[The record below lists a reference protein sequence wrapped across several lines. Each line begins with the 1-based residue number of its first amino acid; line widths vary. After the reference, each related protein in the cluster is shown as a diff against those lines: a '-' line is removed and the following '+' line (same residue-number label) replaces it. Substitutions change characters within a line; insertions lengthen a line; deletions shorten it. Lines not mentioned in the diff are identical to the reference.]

1 MRGVVYVLVLLVVI
15 GMILA
20 VVGPALA
27 TAAPTAPESEAA
39 PASQQASQ
47 PASDAASSSR
57 SSSRPAPV
65 VVLATNNL
73 TWADLQEQASRE
85 GAGEST
91 GSSGVGSAA
100 DRLLAFARRG

>member
-27 TAAPTAPESEAA
+27 TAAPTAPESESA
-39 PASQQASQ
+39 PASQAASA
-47 PASDAASSSR
+47 PASNAA

-85 GAGEST
+85 GAGESSD
-91 GSSGVGSAA
+91 SSGVGSAA
-100 DRLLAFARRG
+100 DRLLAFA

>member
-27 TAAPTAPESEAA
+27 TAAPAAPESETA

-73 TWADLQEQASRE
+73 TWAVAVV
-85 GAGEST
+85 GAG
-91 GSSGVGSAA
+91 
-100 DRLLAFARRG
+100 ARRGAAPGRPRVNPSNS